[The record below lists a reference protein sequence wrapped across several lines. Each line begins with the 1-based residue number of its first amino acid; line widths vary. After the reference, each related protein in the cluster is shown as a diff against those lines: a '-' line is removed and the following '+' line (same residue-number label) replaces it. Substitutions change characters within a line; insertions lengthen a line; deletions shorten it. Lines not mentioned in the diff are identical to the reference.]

1 VPTPKSTGNFK
12 RALHD
17 EAKADPSLMNGKAS
31 IWLQVKPR
39 MYRLVVCP
47 FVLFAMV
54 VRAPGPPTAL
64 AQSKADEYHVK
75 AAFLFHFAQLVEW
88 PDAPDESGSSLLL
101 CTLGDDPFHGELE
114 STVEGKQIGSRVLRI
129 RHLSE
134 AKVTRG
140 CNMVFISRSENRHLA
155 AILASLRNS
164 PILTVGE
171 ADDFLTSGG
180 IIRLCLEG
188 NKVRFE
194 INREAAESARL
205 RISST
210 LLLLA
215 RKVVE

>member
-1 VPTPKSTGNFK
+1 MVSNC
-12 RALHD
+12 L
-17 EAKADPSLMNGKAS
+17 PS
-31 IWLQVKPR
+31 R
-39 MYRLVVCP
+39 RR
-47 FVLFAMV
+47 LFAAAIY
-54 VRAPGPPTAL
+54 RASTDIQHERGGDDRASSPFGSACNGRSYLRTPTAL

-171 ADDFLTSGG
+171 ADDFLASGG
-180 IIRLCLEG
+180 MIRFCLEG
-188 NKVRFE
+188 DRVRFE

-205 RISST
+205 KISSK

-215 RKVVE
+215 RKVVG